1 MSEKQIISQTSAPNT
16 VLSLK
21 SDLHKLGVKKGDTL
35 LVHASMKAIGW
46 VSGGPQAVI
55 QALMGAITEEGT
67 LIFQTHSPTLSD
79 PVEWENPPVPKEWHE
94 TIRETMPTFDP
105 DKTPST
111 YLGVLP
117 ELFRKFPNV
126 YRSYHPTFSIS
137 AWGKQADQIT
147 NQHDL
152 AYPLSDTSP
161 LGQAYQREAKI
172 LLLGVGYDSNT
183 SFHLSEYRSAVRK
196 EKTRGAPL
204 MKDGHPHWTTYP
216 DIDINDD
223 PFEKIGASFE
233 QEYSVTKGKVGR
245 ADCCLFPM
253 KESVDFATQWLKSNL

>member
-1 MSEKQIISQTSAPNT
+1 LSEKQTINQTSSPNT
-16 VLSLK
+16 ILSLK
-21 SDLHKLGVKKGDTL
+21 NDLHKLGVKNGDIL

-55 QALMGAITEEGT
+55 QSLMDAITEEGT

-79 PVEWENPPVPKEWHE
+79 PVEWENPPVPKKWHK
-94 TIRETMPTFDP
+94 TIRETMPAFNP
-105 DKTPST
+105 NKTPST

-117 ELFRKFPNV
+117 ELFRKFPDV
-126 YRSYHPTFSIS
+126 YRSYHPAFSMS
-137 AWGKQADQIT
+137 AWGKQADEIT
-147 NQHDL
+147 KQHDL
-152 AYPLSDTSP
+152 AYPLSDSSP
-161 LGQAYQREAKI
+161 LGQAYQRGAKV

-183 SFHLSEYRSAVRK
+183 SFHLAEYRADVRK

-204 MKDGHPHWTTYP
+204 MKDGRSHWTTYP

-223 PFEKIGASFE
+223 PFEKIGKSFE
-233 QEYSVTKGKVGR
+233 HEHSVVKEKVGQ

-253 KESVDFATQWLKSNL
+253 KESVDFATHWLKANL